1 MDLTERQ
8 IRYGG
13 LAVAGAVYLVVLLY
27 TDASF
32 LVRISILVILGIVV
46 PELLLQVVEVEES
59 D

>member
-1 MDLTERQ
+1 MDLTEKE

-32 LVRISILVILGIVV
+32 FIRISILVLLGIVL
-46 PELLLQVVEVEES
+46 PELVLQVYEPADRE
-59 D
+59 